1 MFLSKFFQNSPF
13 QKKSDFVRIFSH
25 NNYSTNFFQYLLSSF
40 LERKQVQKILLFFN
54 SRLKIFWS
62 RVQPGWKISG
72 RPWESILR
80 IKSRSTMIVK
90 NWSNKK
96 FSRFCRG
103 QNFVLFTSQTWRDN
117 SNIFKQVF
125 FRTMSAYRWRDL
137 TTEKRK
143 KNIKLLF
150 KNLF

>member
-1 MFLSKFFQNSPF
+1 MFLSIFFQNSPF
-13 QKKSDFVRIFSH
+13 QTKSDFVRIFSR
-25 NNYSTNFFQYLLSSF
+25 NIYSTDFCQYLLSSF
-40 LERKQVQKILLFFN
+40 LEKKNRFKKFLLFFN
-54 SRLKIFWS
+54 SRFKIFWS

-80 IKSRSTMIVK
+80 IKSRSTVIVN

-96 FSRFCRG
+96 FSRLCRG

-125 FRTMSAYRWRDL
+125 FSHYVCL
-137 TTEKRK
+137 
-143 KNIKLLF
+143 
-150 KNLF
+150 